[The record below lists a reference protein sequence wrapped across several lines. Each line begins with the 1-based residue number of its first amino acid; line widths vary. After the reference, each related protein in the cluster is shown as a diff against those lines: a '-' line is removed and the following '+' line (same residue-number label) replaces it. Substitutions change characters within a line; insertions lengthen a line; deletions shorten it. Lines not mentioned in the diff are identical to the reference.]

1 MKIRTGSRRHF
12 TGSTSRAIGFA
23 AAFMIAAAAP
33 AFAYW
38 VASVAY
44 ANGNFAEAS
53 ADTLPGGTTPAAATT
68 PSANSNTIGLN
79 FNASV
84 ETSGG
89 RSVTSFV
96 INRYATGSSTASS
109 TFTCT
114 PPAGT
119 FTCTESSVPDG
130 SWQYTDTPAI
140 AGTSWVGAASA
151 KSASVI
157 VDTTPPA
164 SGVSFPS
171 SGAYY
176 DNAAWSSACDVAP
189 FNVTGS
195 ICGTATDPGT
205 YPSGVASVAVS
216 IESTGGT
223 TSGKYWGGSSFNQT
237 SENRLAAS
245 YSSGDWTL
253 AFPSPDFPADGSYVV
268 RSYATDAD
276 GNIQSPATSAS
287 FNIDNTP
294 PVASTPTAAA
304 SVKYGTNPTYVD
316 EETVTLTDA
325 PTDSGTSIKSVSYY
339 YCAGSVGS
347 CVSGT
352 PWTFIGTSST
362 SSGGYAVNWNAPL
375 PADGPY
381 EIVATAT
388 DSAGNTSA
396 VSSAALVSVDTTAP
410 TVPQPGVNGY
420 S

>member
-1 MKIRTGSRRHF
+1 
-12 TGSTSRAIGFA
+12 
-23 AAFMIAAAAP
+23 
-33 AFAYW
+33 
-38 VASVAY
+38 
-44 ANGNFAEAS
+44 
-53 ADTLPGGTTPAAATT
+53 
-68 PSANSNTIGLN
+68 
-79 FNASV
+79 
-84 ETSGG
+84 
-89 RSVTSFV
+89 
-96 INRYATGSSTASS
+96 
-109 TFTCT
+109 
-114 PPAGT
+114 
-119 FTCTESSVPDG
+119 
-130 SWQYTDTPAI
+130 
-140 AGTSWVGAASA
+140 
-151 KSASVI
+151 
-157 VDTTPPA
+157 
-164 SGVSFPS
+164 
-171 SGAYY
+171 
-176 DNAAWSSACDVAP
+176 
-189 FNVTGS
+189 
-195 ICGTATDPGT
+195 
-205 YPSGVASVAVS
+205 
-216 IESTGGT
+216 
-223 TSGKYWGGSSFNQT
+223 
-237 SENRLAAS
+237 
-245 YSSGDWTL
+245 
-253 AFPSPDFPADGSYVV
+253 VV